1 MRGDC
6 AGFTEPLGK
15 GPHCRSNCGASGAAR
30 KGSDVHAQA
39 NQKPQGG
46 DGCSRAVAWGIA
58 VGTLSSPDNS
68 ARVNVAQTQIPAR
81 QSEDGLL
88 VPRRYWSAAAVWLAL
103 SMAVLDGSIAN
114 VALPTIAKDLGASA
128 STSVWIV
135 NAYQLTITVLL
146 LPLAALGDRIGYRR
160 VYIPGLALFTIGSV
174 ACALAHGL
182 SSLILARVFQG
193 IGAACIMSMNAALVR
208 ATYPAKMLGRG
219 IGYNALVLSMS
230 AAAGPTLAAII
241 LSVATWPWLFMINL
255 PIGIAAVVVGWKSLP
270 HAGGHGHP
278 FDWISAILGAAM
290 MGCTVFGAETFAR
303 ESGTVG
309 VALIIVGVVSG
320 VLLVRREWGT
330 AAPLFPVDLL
340 KIRIFSMSIAT
351 STVSFAAQ
359 MLAYVT
365 LPFLFQS
372 VLGRTPFQTGL
383 LMTPWP
389 LALGVVAPIAG
400 RLADRVRAGLI
411 GGIGLAIFGF
421 GLFMLSRLG
430 THPSTLDIA
439 WRMAVCGAGFGL
451 FQSPNNRTIVSS
463 APRNRSGAAGGMLA
477 TARLLGQTT
486 GAVAVGVA
494 FHLFGVNVGP
504 QLLAAS
510 AVGALI
516 AAGLS
521 LLRLRSPKTV
531 HRPEAGPLD

>member
-1 MRGDC
+1 
-6 AGFTEPLGK
+6 
-15 GPHCRSNCGASGAAR
+15 
-30 KGSDVHAQA
+30 
-39 NQKPQGG
+39 
-46 DGCSRAVAWGIA
+46 
-58 VGTLSSPDNS
+58 
-68 ARVNVAQTQIPAR
+68 VNVAQTKISTP
-81 QSEDGLL
+81 QSEDGLPI
-88 VPRRYWSAAAVWLAL
+88 PRRYWSAAAIWLAL
-103 SMAVLDGSIAN
+103 AMAVLDGSIAN

-128 STSVWIV
+128 ATSVWIV

-146 LPLAALGDRIGYRR
+146 LPLAALGDRLGYRR
-160 VYIPGLALFTIGSV
+160 IYIPGLALFTIGSV

-182 SSLILARVFQG
+182 TTLILARVFQG

-241 LSVATWPWLFMINL
+241 LSVGSWPWLFMINL
-255 PIGIAAVVVGWKSLP
+255 PIGIAAVFVGWKSLP
-270 HAGGHGHP
+270 HVGGHGHA
-278 FDWISAILGAAM
+278 FDWISGLLGAAM

-303 ESGTVG
+303 GSAGVG
-309 VALIIVGVVSG
+309 VALIAAGIASG
-320 VLLVRREWGT
+320 VLLVRREWGMP
-330 AAPLFPVDLL
+330 APLFPVDLL
-340 KIRIFSMSIAT
+340 RIRIFSMSIAT

-372 VLGRTPFQTGL
+372 VLGRSAFQTGL

-411 GGIGLAIFGF
+411 GGIGLAIFAF

-430 THPSTLDIA
+430 TDPSTLDIA

-494 FHLFGVNVGP
+494 FHLFGVDVGP

-510 AVGALI
+510 AVAALI

-521 LLRLRSPKTV
+521 LLRLRSPRTT
-531 HRPEAGPLD
+531 HRPEAGATILD